1 MIFPLAKQFMEKYL
15 DDIMP
20 SIFKSGK
27 FISSEADMKKI
38 KDLGIWEIDKIENG
52 IDCKL
57 NYMDEL
63 D

>member
-1 MIFPLAKQFMEKYL
+1 MEKYL